1 MTDQLKVSSETAQL
15 MQKIHGLEPTDE
27 RYQVIKAALDY
38 KTSWLDLAE
47 RLNLVALNKIFKEWG
62 YNTFKSFCD
71 EELQLPQSTAKK
83 LVRGFQ
89 WIDAEAPDMLGQ
101 FLATLQ
107 AAEDGSPLPAELPLN
122 PVPELETIDVLVNA
136 QKQVANERLSTQAYA
151 ELKEKALTGESTA
164 RELKKD
170 LRDAMPEPEESADA
184 ASLKVLRKTLSAT
197 ERIIAQLEEVADAD
211 PQIMELA
218 QQLRERVFE
227 VVSSK
232 LDAQAYAT
240 ADQGVEP

>member
-1 MTDQLKVSSETAQL
+1 
-15 MQKIHGLEPTDE
+15 
-27 RYQVIKAALDY
+27 
-38 KTSWLDLAE
+38 
-47 RLNLVALNKIFKEWG
+47 
-62 YNTFKSFCD
+62 
-71 EELQLPQSTAKK
+71 
-83 LVRGFQ
+83 
-89 WIDAEAPDMLGQ
+89 MLGQ

-107 AAEDGSPLPAELPLN
+107 AAEHGEALPAELPLN
-122 PVPELETIDVLVNA
+122 PVPELDTIDVLVNA
-136 QKQVANERLSTQAYA
+136 QKQVANDRLSAQVYA

-170 LRDAMPEPEESADA
+170 LREAMPEPEESADA

-232 LDAQAYAT
+232 LDAQAYAS
-240 ADQGVEP
+240 ADQGVEQ